1 MQAVVYG
8 MSAAFGVL
16 AAESVPPRPIPVA
29 HGGPRW
35 ILSPRPSSGTMRGRT
50 PSVLMNL
57 SPQRVSSFLPSTL
70 AEARRNRRSFS
81 PQALLGTLLGLFC
94 LLGGVVTPAWAASP
108 AQQSDEQVLKDFK
121 KYFRKYK
128 ETLER
133 VEAVMALEDVESPKV
148 VPVLIKLLKDKEEP
162 VRDVAVA
169 NLASFQTQPPVDA
182 LLLFLLEK
190 ADSTERYGLLQALAK
205 GQYKHDGLSVTPCLE
220 DSDWTVRRSA
230 LQALGVL
237 GRSEHV
243 PLMVP
248 LAEDKEAAV
257 RSATLESLAQLK
269 SPEVVPLAQAALTDS
284 VWQVRASAIQSLAKV
299 RDRSSI
305 PVLIE
310 RMEQEEGRLNDDIAL
325 ALDALTGRGEI
336 KDASTWRSFWNAYGD
351 RYEMP
356 SDEEIAKILAKREKN
371 RELYKPKAGATSYHG
386 VATPSRSILFVI
398 DVSGSM
404 EDEVSEK
411 ERFKDGDYPSYSR
424 MDITKTELART
435 IDGLDK
441 NVNFNILSFATH
453 VKPWKKSLVPANVLN
468 KSNALNWVK
477 ALEPLGGNSKQELV
491 EAGFAGLAGL
501 EEGKTNTWAALA
513 TALGVSVV
521 PSKGKPKQ
529 DPYYVEVDT
538 IFFLSDGRPTTGYYT
553 KIDAILEKVLEAN
566 QLRKVVIHTIAIGEF
581 QKVFMK
587 RLAEETGG
595 VFVDL
600 GR

>member
-1 MQAVVYG
+1 
-8 MSAAFGVL
+8 
-16 AAESVPPRPIPVA
+16 
-29 HGGPRW
+29 
-35 ILSPRPSSGTMRGRT
+35 
-50 PSVLMNL
+50 MNL
-57 SPQRVSSFLPSTL
+57 SPQNAPSAQAALQDPLQTPILAKRPSSSEPP
-70 AEARRNRRSFS
+70 A
-81 PQALLGTLLGLFC
+81 PQAPETGGRSWRALAWGLFGW
-94 LLGGVVTPAWAASP
+94 LVLAAGWMPAAAAAP
-108 AQQSDEQVLKDFK
+108 ALQDDAQVLKDFK
-121 KYFRKYK
+121 KYFKKYK
-128 ETLER
+128 QTLER
-133 VEAVMALEDVESPKV
+133 VEAVIALEDVESPKV

-162 VRDVAVA
+162 VRDVAIT
-169 NLASFQTQPPVDA
+169 NLATFETQPPVDA
-182 LLLFLLEK
+182 LLLHLLEK
-190 ADSTERYGLLQALAK
+190 ADSMERYGLLRAIAK
-205 GQYKHDGLSVTPCLE
+205 GQYKHDGLAVTPCLE
-220 DSDWTVRRSA
+220 DPDWTVRRSA

-237 GRSEHV
+237 GKTEHV

-248 LAEDKEAAV
+248 LATDKEAAV
-257 RSATLESLAQLK
+257 RSATFESLAKLK
-269 SPEVVPLAQAALTDS
+269 SPEVLPLAQAGLVDK
-284 VWQVRASAIQSLAKV
+284 VWQVRASAIQALAKV

-305 PVLIE
+305 PLLID
-310 RMEQEEGRLNDDIAL
+310 RMEIEEGRLNDDIAL

-336 KDASTWRSFWNAYGD
+336 KDASTWRSFWNRYAE

-356 SDEEIAKILAKREKN
+356 TDAKIAEILAKREKN

-411 ERFKDGDYPSYSR
+411 ARFKDGDYPSYSR

-441 NVNFNILSFATH
+441 NVKFNILSFATK
-453 VKPWKKSLVPANVLN
+453 VRPWKKDLVAANVLN
-468 KSNALNWVK
+468 KSNALSWIQK
-477 ALEPLGGNSKQELV
+477 LEPLGGNSKQELV
-491 EAGFAGLAGL
+491 EAGFGGLAGL

-521 PSKGKPKQ
+521 PTKKKPKK

-581 QKVFMK
+581 QKTFMR